1 MNIWQTPTLTFSAMD
16 SHRSDKKSYDMIYE
30 KLDDEG
36 NIVAK
41 SGETVD
47 WT

>member
-16 SHRSDKKSYDMIYE
+16 AHRSDKKSYEMVYE
-30 KLDDEG
+30 KLDEDG